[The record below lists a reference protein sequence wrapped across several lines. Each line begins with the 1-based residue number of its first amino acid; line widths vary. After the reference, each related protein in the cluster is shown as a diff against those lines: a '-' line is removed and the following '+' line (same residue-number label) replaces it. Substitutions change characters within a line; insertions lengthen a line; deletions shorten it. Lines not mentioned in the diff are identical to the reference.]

1 MSSHRFSPSTGCLIE
16 AVSRLLL
23 KNKSRMICHAHGN
36 VITDLVELTA
46 LMERAFLANGITK
59 KSRLG

>member
-1 MSSHRFSPSTGCLIE
+1 VRFSDNHGLIE
-16 AVSRLLL
+16 AVHRMLLA
-23 KNKSRMICHAHGN
+23 NKTRMICPAHGN

-46 LMERAFLANGITK
+46 LMERAFLANGVTK